1 MVALAAVT
9 LVLSLVLT
17 PMVRRWAIGRGWVD
31 VPGEERR
38 LHKVAVP
45 RLGGIAMF
53 AAFTVGVLFTFV
65 FSDLRRGKVGNEQFE
80 VTRVLLMLV
89 GAGIITAVMAVDDV
103 RGLKPMPRLLWQIGA
118 ALLVVVPSLIWPGGA
133 NDTDPDPATVHY
145 DQGAGVLVTAVQNP
159 FGGTFDLLVQ
169 RVIDVWLAFPGLVFV
184 IFVIAIFGR
193 STPALVLTLGLMVS
207 AGSSRILRSATI
219 AEKEAQ
225 YIEASRAIGSTHLRV
240 LFRHILPNVFPVIV
254 IAASVQIGSVILIES
269 SLSYLGFGTPP
280 PFPSWGRMLQES
292 QTNSIYQ
299 PTLALFPGLAIT
311 IVVFGFN
318 MFGDALR
325 DVLDPRLRVR

>member
-1 MVALAAVT
+1 MVATDQPAL
-9 LVLSLVLT
+9 LNESIRQPSRYSRSL
-17 PMVRRWAIGRGWVD
+17 RGVKRFIRTK
-31 VPGEERR
+31 P
-38 LHKVAVP
+38 
-45 RLGGIAMF
+45 LGA
-53 AAFTVGVLFTFV
+53 
-65 FSDLRRGKVGNEQFE
+65 
-80 VTRVLLMLV
+80 V
-89 GAGIITAVMAVDDV
+89 GAGIV
-103 RGLKPMPRLLWQIGA
+103 LL
-118 ALLVVVPSLIWPGGA
+118 LLVLGLLAEFIAPYSYDDFNVPDRLVGPSAEHWFGTDEQGRDVFSRVLYGA
-133 NDTDPDPATVHY
+133 RTSVIIGFGAVATSILVATVIGTISGY
-145 DQGAGVLVTAVQNP
+145 
-159 FGGTFDLLVQ
+159 FGGTLDLLMQ

-193 STPALVLTLGLMVS
+193 STPALVLTLGMMVS
-207 AGSSRILRSATI
+207 AGSSRILRGATI

-225 YIEASRAIGSTHLRV
+225 YIEASRAIGASHPRI

-325 DVLDPRLRVR
+325 DVVDPRLRGSR